1 MQRELQISPGS
12 MYSMKIRCFIFGK
25 MNTELSERK
34 AVTQASK
41 TGTWSLNHSWT
52 SECLYRL
59 KGTASGTQ
67 QIVKIYKCPSFI
79 SIITAVIIL
88 TMGKLKAINEDKI
101 SCPFVVLKCW
111 EFSDIQQSCSVVSIE
126 HNQNLVHC

>member
-41 TGTWSLNHSWT
+41 TGT
-52 SECLYRL
+52 
-59 KGTASGTQ
+59 
-67 QIVKIYKCPSFI
+67 
-79 SIITAVIIL
+79 
-88 TMGKLKAINEDKI
+88 
-101 SCPFVVLKCW
+101 
-111 EFSDIQQSCSVVSIE
+111 
-126 HNQNLVHC
+126 